1 MQANIN
7 LLTNWARVEQ
17 NALKSVPE
25 MVDSVM
31 WSARLHKEG
40 VIEWTQNSQPP
51 KGQDQFDLALATAT
65 LRDMTRLLPAD
76 QICQRSDALWG
87 LSINTGKVIYQGMSG
102 QPQFID
108 QLYQLALVAGG
119 TILQQLGFELQLER
133 QAEGYHLLVDRP

>member
-1 MQANIN
+1 MDTE
-7 LLTNWARVEQ
+7 L
-17 NALKSVPE
+17 
-25 MVDSVM
+25 
-31 WSARLHKEG
+31 
-40 VIEWTQNSQPP
+40 QPP